1 MPTNASTRSM
11 DINSILEAGRKLEG
25 SGALSQ
31 AIALFREWLKVNAN
45 IELSFLIWYEFGR
58 LLQKEGNYAKA
69 ESSFRAA
76 LEQKPQFVEAMLAL
90 GKSLESQGKLDQAI
104 AVWQSA
110 IPSEDLQID
119 LLNNIA
125 RLMDQTHRPEDA
137 ELALV
142 RSLKLDNQQDAVVT
156 TLLQQRQK
164 LCRWP
169 VISTEIGADIDFQK
183 EHIGPLMS
191 LALTDDPTENL
202 ASVNRFLK
210 SKQLDQISPNLVK
223 RGQFYKGHSKIRLG
237 FLSADFRLHATSIFF
252 APLIE
257 GLDRTQFEIYL
268 LDITTASDSVFE
280 MRKRLISVAD
290 QHVPLQDLDDP
301 AAIRRIR
308 EMEIDVLVDLAG
320 LTAGARPGI
329 VAARAAPLQMAYIG
343 FLASCGMPSVDYIV
357 TTKDLFP
364 RKKQKGFTEEPL
376 YLAGTYLV
384 VDPNS
389 ELQPGITR
397 TQYKLPE
404 TGMIYCALLNSYK
417 ITPEMFGAWMNIL
430 RAVPDSV
437 LWLVDENPTT
447 RKNLESYATSHGID
461 AGRLHFS
468 QRVHPAQYR
477 SQLALADLFLD
488 TSPYGNGAT
497 ARDAVIANLPI
508 LTKPGRTMMSRLSA
522 HVMKSLGLKEL
533 IVGDMASYENKA
545 IELGNNKSLITK
557 LKTKMLAARATSP
570 LFDKEKFTKD
580 FGNAI
585 LSTVTK
591 MKQQHATSKKSP

>member
-1 MPTNASTRSM
+1 MPTNELPKSL
-11 DINSILEAGRKLEG
+11 DINSILEAGRKLEA
-25 SGALSQ
+25 SGLVSQ
-31 AIALFREWLKVNAN
+31 AIEVFREWLKINAN
-45 IELSFLIWYEFGR
+45 VELSFLIWYEFGR
-58 LLQKEGNYAKA
+58 LLQKDGNYVKA

-104 AVWQSA
+104 ATWQSV
-110 IPSEDLQID
+110 IPSEELQID

-142 RSLKLDNQQDAVVT
+142 RSLKLNNRQDAVVT

-169 VISTEIGADIDFQK
+169 VISEEIGADIEFQK

-191 LALTDDPTENL
+191 LALTDDPKENL
-202 ASVNRFLK
+202 GSVNRFLK
-210 SKQLDQISPNLVK
+210 SKQLDKVAQSPIK
-223 RGQFYKGHSKIRLG
+223 RAQFYKNHTKIRVG
-237 FLSADFRLHATSIFF
+237 FLSADFRMHATSIFF

-257 GLDRTQFEIYL
+257 GLDRKIFEVYL
-268 LDITTASDSVFE
+268 LDITTASDTFFE

-290 QHVPLQDLDDP
+290 QHVPLQNIDDA
-301 AAIRRIR
+301 AAIARII
-308 EMEIDVLVDLAG
+308 ESEIDVLVDLSG

-329 VAARAAPLQMAYIG
+329 VAARVAPLQMSYIG

-364 RKKQKGFTEEPL
+364 KKNQSGFTEEPL
-376 YLAGTYLV
+376 YLKATYLV
-384 VDPNS
+384 VDPNT
-389 ELQPGITR
+389 ELQPGVTR
-397 TQYKLPE
+397 AQFNLPE
-404 TGMIYCALLNSYK
+404 DGMIYCALLNSYK
-417 ITPEMFGAWMNIL
+417 ITPQMFGAWMNIL
-430 RAVPDSV
+430 KAVPDSV

-461 AGRLHFS
+461 KARLHFS

-522 HVMKSLGLKEL
+522 HVMKSMGLKEL
-533 IVGDMASYENKA
+533 IVKDIASYENKA
-545 IELGNNKSLITK
+545 IEIGKNKSIIREIK
-557 LKTKMLAARATSP
+557 EKMLASRTTSP
-570 LFDKEKFTKD
+570 LFNAEKFTKD
-580 FGNAI
+580 FGDAI
-585 LSTVTK
+585 SFAVQETK
-591 MKQQHATSKKSP
+591 SR

>member
-1 MPTNASTRSM
+1 MSTNASPKSL
-11 DINSILEAGRKLEG
+11 DINSILEAGRKLEAG
-25 SGALSQ
+25 GLVSQ
-31 AIALFREWLKVNAN
+31 AIDLFREWLKSNAN
-45 IELSFLIWYEFGR
+45 VELSFLIWYEFGR
-58 LLQKEGNYAKA
+58 LLQKDGNYVKA

-104 AVWQSA
+104 ATWQSA
-110 IPSEDLQID
+110 IPSEELQID

-142 RSLKLDNQQDAVVT
+142 RSLKLNNRQDAVVT

-169 VISTEIGADIDFQK
+169 VISEEIGADIEFQK

-191 LALTDDPTENL
+191 LALTDDPKENL
-202 ASVNRFLK
+202 GSVNRFLK
-210 SKQLDQISPNLVK
+210 SKQLDKVVQSPLK
-223 RGQFYKGHSKIRLG
+223 RGQFYKNHTKIRVG

-257 GLDRTQFEIYL
+257 GLDRKIFEVYL
-268 LDITTASDSVFE
+268 LDITTASDPFFE

-290 QHVPLQDLDDP
+290 QHVPLQNIDDA
-301 AAIRRIR
+301 AAIARII
-308 EMEIDVLVDLAG
+308 ESEIDVLVDLSG

-329 VAARAAPLQMAYIG
+329 VAARVAPLQMSYIG

-364 RKKQKGFTEEPL
+364 KKNQSGFTEKPL
-376 YLAGTYLV
+376 YLEGTYLV
-384 VDPNS
+384 VDPNT
-389 ELQPGITR
+389 ELQPGVTR
-397 TQYKLPE
+397 AQFNLPE
-404 TGMIYCALLNSYK
+404 DGMIYCALLNSYK

-430 RAVPDSV
+430 KAVPDSV

-461 AGRLHFS
+461 KARLHFS

-497 ARDAVIANLPI
+497 ARDAVVANLPI

-522 HVMKSLGLKEL
+522 HVMKSMGLKEL
-533 IVGDMASYENKA
+533 IVKDIGSYENKA
-545 IELGNNKSLITK
+545 IEIGKNKSMIREIK
-557 LKTKMLAARATSP
+557 EKMLASRTTSL
-570 LFDKEKFTKD
+570 LFNTEKFTKD
-580 FGNAI
+580 FGDAI
-585 LSTVTK
+585 SYAVNETE
-591 MKQQHATSKKSP
+591 SW

>member
-1 MPTNASTRSM
+1 MPTNESPKSL
-11 DINSILEAGRKLEG
+11 DINSILEAGRKLEA
-25 SGALSQ
+25 SGLVSQ
-31 AIALFREWLKVNAN
+31 AIEVFREWLKINAN
-45 IELSFLIWYEFGR
+45 VELSFLIWYEFGR
-58 LLQKEGNYAKA
+58 LLQKDGNYVKA

-104 AVWQSA
+104 ATWQSA
-110 IPSEDLQID
+110 IPSEELQID

-142 RSLKLDNQQDAVVT
+142 RSLKLNNRQDAVVT

-169 VISTEIGADIDFQK
+169 VISEEIGADIEFQK

-191 LALTDDPTENL
+191 LALTDDPKENL
-202 ASVNRFLK
+202 GSVNRFLK
-210 SKQLDQISPNLVK
+210 SKQLDKVAQSPIK
-223 RGQFYKGHSKIRLG
+223 RGQFYKNHTKIRVG
-237 FLSADFRLHATSIFF
+237 FLSADFRMHATSIFF

-257 GLDRTQFEIYL
+257 GLDRTIFEVYL
-268 LDITTASDSVFE
+268 LDITTASDPFFE

-290 QHVPLQDLDDP
+290 QHVPLQNIDDA
-301 AAIRRIR
+301 AAIARII
-308 EMEIDVLVDLAG
+308 ESEIDVLVDLSG

-329 VAARAAPLQMAYIG
+329 VAARVAPLQLSYIG

-364 RKKQKGFTEEPL
+364 KKNQSGFTEEPL
-376 YLAGTYLV
+376 YLEATYLV
-384 VDPNS
+384 VDPNT
-389 ELQPGITR
+389 ELQPGVTR
-397 TQYKLPE
+397 AQFNLPE
-404 TGMIYCALLNSYK
+404 DGMIYCALLNSYK

-430 RAVPDSV
+430 KAVPDSV

-461 AGRLHFS
+461 KARLHFS

-522 HVMKSLGLKEL
+522 HVMKSMGLKEL
-533 IVGDMASYENKA
+533 IVKDIASYENKA
-545 IELGNNKSLITK
+545 IEIGKNKSMIREIK
-557 LKTKMLAARATSP
+557 EKMLASRTTSP
-570 LFDKEKFTKD
+570 LFNAEKFTKD
-580 FGNAI
+580 FGDAI
-585 LSTVTK
+585 SFAVQETK
-591 MKQQHATSKKSP
+591 FR

>member
-25 SGALSQ
+25 SGAVSQ
-31 AIALFREWLKVNAN
+31 AIELFREWLKANAN

-58 LLQKEGNYAKA
+58 LLQKEGNYPKA

-137 ELALV
+137 ELALM
-142 RSLKLDNQQDAVVT
+142 RSLKLNNKQDAVVT

-169 VISTEIGADIDFQK
+169 VISSEIIADIEFQK

-202 ASVNRFLK
+202 GSVNRFLK
-210 SKQLDQISPNLVK
+210 SKQLDQISPSSVK
-223 RGQFYKGHSKIRLG
+223 RGQFYKGHTKIRIG

-257 GLDRTQFEIYL
+257 GLDRTKFEIYL
-268 LDITTASDSVFE
+268 LDITTASDSVFD

-290 QHVPLQDLDDP
+290 KHVPLQDIND
-301 AAIRRIR
+301 ATAIKRIQ

-329 VAARAAPLQMAYIG
+329 VAARAAPLQIAYIG

-364 RKKQKGFTEEPL
+364 KKKQSGFTEEPL
-376 YLAGTYLV
+376 YLGGTYLV
-384 VDPNS
+384 VDPDT
-389 ELQPGITR
+389 ELQPGVTR
-397 TQYKLPE
+397 AQFNLPE
-404 TGMIYCALLNSYK
+404 TGTIYCALLNSYK

-447 RKNLESYATSHGID
+447 RKNLESYATAHGID

-508 LTKPGRTMMSRLSA
+508 LTKPGRTIMSRLSA
-522 HVMKSLGLKEL
+522 HVMRSLGLKEL
-533 IVGDMASYENKA
+533 IVDDIASYESKA
-545 IELGNNKSLITK
+545 IELGNDKSLIK
-557 LKTKMLAARATSP
+557 KIKTKMLAARATSP
-570 LFDKEKFTKD
+570 LFDKEKFIDD
-580 FGNAI
+580 FGSAI
-585 LSTVTK
+585 SLAVDTTK
-591 MKQQHATSKKSP
+591 RQQSSSKKSS

>member
-1 MPTNASTRSM
+1 MPTNELPKSL
-11 DINSILEAGRKLEG
+11 DINSILEAGRKLEA
-25 SGALSQ
+25 SGLVSQ
-31 AIALFREWLKVNAN
+31 AIEVFREWLKINAN
-45 IELSFLIWYEFGR
+45 VELSFLIWYEFGR
-58 LLQKEGNYAKA
+58 LLQKDGNYVKA

-104 AVWQSA
+104 ATWQSA
-110 IPSEDLQID
+110 IPSEELQID

-142 RSLKLDNQQDAVVT
+142 RSLKLNNRQDAVVT

-169 VISTEIGADIDFQK
+169 VISEEIGADIEFQK

-191 LALTDDPTENL
+191 LALTDDPKENL
-202 ASVNRFLK
+202 GSVNRFLK
-210 SKQLDQISPNLVK
+210 SKQLDKVAQSPIK
-223 RGQFYKGHSKIRLG
+223 RAQFYKNHTKIRVG

-257 GLDRTQFEIYL
+257 GLDRKIFEVYL
-268 LDITTASDSVFE
+268 LDITTASDTFFE

-290 QHVPLQDLDDP
+290 QHVPLQNIDDA
-301 AAIRRIR
+301 AAIARII
-308 EMEIDVLVDLAG
+308 ESEIDVLVDLSG

-329 VAARAAPLQMAYIG
+329 VAARVAPLQMSYIG

-364 RKKQKGFTEEPL
+364 KKNQSGFTEEPL
-376 YLAGTYLV
+376 YLKATYLV
-384 VDPNS
+384 VDPNT
-389 ELQPGITR
+389 ELQPGVTR
-397 TQYKLPE
+397 AQFNLPE
-404 TGMIYCALLNSYK
+404 DGMIYCALLNSYK

-430 RAVPDSV
+430 KAVPDSV

-461 AGRLHFS
+461 KARLHFS

-522 HVMKSLGLKEL
+522 HVMKSMGLKEL
-533 IVGDMASYENKA
+533 IVKDIASYENKA
-545 IELGNNKSLITK
+545 IEIGKNKSIIREIK
-557 LKTKMLAARATSP
+557 EKMLASRTTSP
-570 LFDKEKFTKD
+570 LFNAEKFTKD
-580 FGNAI
+580 FGDAI
-585 LSTVTK
+585 SFAVQETK
-591 MKQQHATSKKSP
+591 SR

>member
-1 MPTNASTRSM
+1 MSTNASPKSL
-11 DINSILEAGRKLEG
+11 DINSILEAGRKLEA
-25 SGALSQ
+25 SGLVSQ
-31 AIALFREWLKVNAN
+31 AIEVFREWLKINAN
-45 IELSFLIWYEFGR
+45 VELSFLIWYEFGR
-58 LLQKEGNYAKA
+58 LLQKDGNYVKA

-104 AVWQSA
+104 ATWQSA
-110 IPSEDLQID
+110 IPSEELQID

-142 RSLKLDNQQDAVVT
+142 RSLKLNNRQDAVVT

-169 VISTEIGADIDFQK
+169 VISEEIGADIEFQK

-191 LALTDDPTENL
+191 LALTDDPKENL
-202 ASVNRFLK
+202 GSVNRFLK
-210 SKQLDQISPNLVK
+210 SKQLDKVAQSPIK
-223 RGQFYKGHSKIRLG
+223 RGQFYKNHTKIRVG
-237 FLSADFRLHATSIFF
+237 FLSADFRMHATSIFF

-257 GLDRTQFEIYL
+257 GLDRTIFEVYL
-268 LDITTASDSVFE
+268 LDITTASDPFFE

-290 QHVPLQDLDDP
+290 QHVPLQNIDDA
-301 AAIRRIR
+301 AAIARII
-308 EMEIDVLVDLAG
+308 ESEIDVLVDLSG

-329 VAARAAPLQMAYIG
+329 VAARVAPLQLSYIG

-364 RKKQKGFTEEPL
+364 KKNQSGFTEEPL
-376 YLAGTYLV
+376 YLEATYLV
-384 VDPNS
+384 VDPNT
-389 ELQPGITR
+389 ELQPGVTR
-397 TQYKLPE
+397 AQFNLPE
-404 TGMIYCALLNSYK
+404 DGMIYCALLNSYK

-430 RAVPDSV
+430 KAVPDSV

-461 AGRLHFS
+461 KARLHFS

-522 HVMKSLGLKEL
+522 HVMKSMGLKEL
-533 IVGDMASYENKA
+533 IVKDIAAYENKA
-545 IELGNNKSLITK
+545 IEIGKNKSMIK
-557 LKTKMLAARATSP
+557 EIKEKMLASRTTSP
-570 LFDKEKFTKD
+570 LFNAEKFTKD
-580 FGNAI
+580 FGDAI
-585 LSTVTK
+585 SFAVQETK
-591 MKQQHATSKKSP
+591 FR

>member
-1 MPTNASTRSM
+1 MPTNESPKSL
-11 DINSILEAGRKLEG
+11 DINSILEAGRKLEA
-25 SGALSQ
+25 SGLVSQ
-31 AIALFREWLKVNAN
+31 AIEVFREWLKINAN
-45 IELSFLIWYEFGR
+45 VELSFLIWYEFGR
-58 LLQKEGNYAKA
+58 LLQKDGNYVKA

-104 AVWQSA
+104 ATWQSA
-110 IPSEDLQID
+110 IPSEELQID

-142 RSLKLDNQQDAVVT
+142 RSLKLNNRQDAVVT

-169 VISTEIGADIDFQK
+169 VISEEIGADIEFQK

-191 LALTDDPTENL
+191 LALTDDPKENL
-202 ASVNRFLK
+202 GSVNRFLK
-210 SKQLDQISPNLVK
+210 SKQLDKVAQSPIK
-223 RGQFYKGHSKIRLG
+223 RGQFYKNHTKIRVG
-237 FLSADFRLHATSIFF
+237 FLSADFRMHATSIFF

-257 GLDRTQFEIYL
+257 GLDRTIFEVYL
-268 LDITTASDSVFE
+268 LDITTASDPFFE

-290 QHVPLQDLDDP
+290 QHVPLQNIDDA
-301 AAIRRIR
+301 AAIARII
-308 EMEIDVLVDLAG
+308 ESEIDVLVDLSG

-329 VAARAAPLQMAYIG
+329 VAARVAPLQLSYIG

-364 RKKQKGFTEEPL
+364 KKNQSGFTEEPL
-376 YLAGTYLV
+376 YLEATYLV
-384 VDPNS
+384 VDPNT
-389 ELQPGITR
+389 ELQPGVTR
-397 TQYKLPE
+397 AQFNLPE
-404 TGMIYCALLNSYK
+404 DGMIYCALLNSYK

-430 RAVPDSV
+430 KAVPDSV
-437 LWLVDENPTT
+437 LWLVDENSTT

-461 AGRLHFS
+461 KARLHFS

-522 HVMKSLGLKEL
+522 HVMKSMGLKEL
-533 IVGDMASYENKA
+533 IVKDIASYENKA
-545 IELGNNKSLITK
+545 IEIGKNKSMIREIK
-557 LKTKMLAARATSP
+557 QKMLASRKTSP
-570 LFDKEKFTKD
+570 LFNAEKFTKD
-580 FGNAI
+580 FGDAI
-585 LSTVTK
+585 SFAVQETK
-591 MKQQHATSKKSP
+591 FR

>member
-1 MPTNASTRSM
+1 MPTNESPKSL
-11 DINSILEAGRKLEG
+11 DINSILEAGRKLEA
-25 SGALSQ
+25 SGLVSQ
-31 AIALFREWLKVNAN
+31 AIEVFREWLKINAN
-45 IELSFLIWYEFGR
+45 VELSFLIWYEFGR
-58 LLQKEGNYAKA
+58 LLQKDGNYVKA

-104 AVWQSA
+104 ETWQSA
-110 IPSEDLQID
+110 IPSEELQID

-142 RSLKLDNQQDAVVT
+142 RSLKLNNRQDAVVT

-169 VISTEIGADIDFQK
+169 VISEEIGADIEFQK

-191 LALTDDPTENL
+191 LALTDDPKENL
-202 ASVNRFLK
+202 GSVNRFLK
-210 SKQLDQISPNLVK
+210 SKQLDKVAQSPIK
-223 RGQFYKGHSKIRLG
+223 RAQFYKNHTKIRVG
-237 FLSADFRLHATSIFF
+237 FLSADFRMHATSIFF

-257 GLDRTQFEIYL
+257 GLDRKIFEVYL
-268 LDITTASDSVFE
+268 LDITTASDTFFE

-290 QHVPLQDLDDP
+290 QHVPLQNIDDA
-301 AAIRRIR
+301 AAIARII
-308 EMEIDVLVDLAG
+308 ESEIDVLVDLSG

-329 VAARAAPLQMAYIG
+329 VAARVAPLQMSYIG

-364 RKKQKGFTEEPL
+364 KKNQSGFTEEPL
-376 YLAGTYLV
+376 YLKATYLV
-384 VDPNS
+384 VDPNT
-389 ELQPGITR
+389 ELQPGVTR
-397 TQYKLPE
+397 AQFNLPE
-404 TGMIYCALLNSYK
+404 DGMIYCALLNSYK
-417 ITPEMFGAWMNIL
+417 ITPQMFGAWMNIL
-430 RAVPDSV
+430 KAVPDSV

-461 AGRLHFS
+461 KARLHFS

-522 HVMKSLGLKEL
+522 HVMKSMGLKEL
-533 IVGDMASYENKA
+533 IVKDIASYENKA
-545 IELGNNKSLITK
+545 IEIGKNKSMIREIK
-557 LKTKMLAARATSP
+557 EKMLASRTTSP
-570 LFDKEKFTKD
+570 LFNAEKFTKD
-580 FGNAI
+580 FGDAI
-585 LSTVTK
+585 SFAVQETK
-591 MKQQHATSKKSP
+591 SR

>member
-1 MPTNASTRSM
+1 MPTNESPKSL
-11 DINSILEAGRKLEG
+11 DINSILEAGRKLEA
-25 SGALSQ
+25 SGLVSQ
-31 AIALFREWLKVNAN
+31 AIEVFREWLKINAN
-45 IELSFLIWYEFGR
+45 VELSFLIWYEFGR
-58 LLQKEGNYAKA
+58 LLQKDGNYVKA

-104 AVWQSA
+104 ATWQSA
-110 IPSEDLQID
+110 IPSEELQID

-142 RSLKLDNQQDAVVT
+142 RSLKLNNRQDAVVT

-169 VISTEIGADIDFQK
+169 VISEEIGADIEFQK

-191 LALTDDPTENL
+191 LALTDDPKENL
-202 ASVNRFLK
+202 GSVNRFLK
-210 SKQLDQISPNLVK
+210 SKQLDKVAQSPIK
-223 RGQFYKGHSKIRLG
+223 RAQFYKNHTKIRVG
-237 FLSADFRLHATSIFF
+237 FLSADFRMHATSIFF

-257 GLDRTQFEIYL
+257 GLDRKIFEVYL
-268 LDITTASDSVFE
+268 LDITTASDTFFE

-290 QHVPLQDLDDP
+290 QHVPLQNIDDA
-301 AAIRRIR
+301 AAIARII
-308 EMEIDVLVDLAG
+308 ESEIDVLVDLSG

-329 VAARAAPLQMAYIG
+329 VAARVAPLQMSYIG

-364 RKKQKGFTEEPL
+364 KKNQSGFTEEPL
-376 YLAGTYLV
+376 YLKATYLV
-384 VDPNS
+384 VDPYT
-389 ELQPGITR
+389 ELQPGVTR
-397 TQYKLPE
+397 AQFNLPE
-404 TGMIYCALLNSYK
+404 DGMIYCALLNSYK
-417 ITPEMFGAWMNIL
+417 ITPQMFGAWMNIL
-430 RAVPDSV
+430 KAVPDSV

-461 AGRLHFS
+461 KARLHFS

-522 HVMKSLGLKEL
+522 HVMKSIGLKEL
-533 IVGDMASYENKA
+533 IVKDIASYENKA
-545 IELGNNKSLITK
+545 IEIGKNKSMIREIK
-557 LKTKMLAARATSP
+557 EKMLASRTTSP
-570 LFDKEKFTKD
+570 LFNAEKFTKD
-580 FGNAI
+580 FGDAI
-585 LSTVTK
+585 SFAVQETK
-591 MKQQHATSKKSP
+591 SR

>member
-1 MPTNASTRSM
+1 MPTNESPKSL
-11 DINSILEAGRKLEG
+11 DINSILEAGRKLEA
-25 SGALSQ
+25 SGLVSQ
-31 AIALFREWLKVNAN
+31 AIEVFREWLKINAN
-45 IELSFLIWYEFGR
+45 VELSFLIWYEFGR
-58 LLQKEGNYAKA
+58 LLQKDGNYVKA

-104 AVWQSA
+104 ETWQSA
-110 IPSEDLQID
+110 IPSEELQID

-142 RSLKLDNQQDAVVT
+142 RSLKLNNRQDAVVT

-169 VISTEIGADIDFQK
+169 VISEEIGADIEFQK

-191 LALTDDPTENL
+191 LALTDDPKENL
-202 ASVNRFLK
+202 GSVNRFLK
-210 SKQLDQISPNLVK
+210 SKQLDKVAQSPIK
-223 RGQFYKGHSKIRLG
+223 RAQFYKNHTKIRVG
-237 FLSADFRLHATSIFF
+237 FLSADFRMHATSIFF

-257 GLDRTQFEIYL
+257 GLDRKIFEVYL
-268 LDITTASDSVFE
+268 LDITTASDTFFE

-290 QHVPLQDLDDP
+290 QHVPLQNIDDA
-301 AAIRRIR
+301 AAIARII
-308 EMEIDVLVDLAG
+308 ESEIDVLVDLSG

-329 VAARAAPLQMAYIG
+329 VAARVAPLQMSYIG

-364 RKKQKGFTEEPL
+364 KKNQSGFTEEPL
-376 YLAGTYLV
+376 YLKATYLV
-384 VDPNS
+384 VDPNT
-389 ELQPGITR
+389 ELQPGVTR
-397 TQYKLPE
+397 AQFNLPE
-404 TGMIYCALLNSYK
+404 DGMIYCALLNSYK
-417 ITPEMFGAWMNIL
+417 ITPQMFGAWMNIL
-430 RAVPDSV
+430 KAVPDSV

-461 AGRLHFS
+461 KARLHFS

-522 HVMKSLGLKEL
+522 HVMKSMGLKEL
-533 IVGDMASYENKA
+533 IVKDIASYENKA
-545 IELGNNKSLITK
+545 IEIGKNKSIIREIK
-557 LKTKMLAARATSP
+557 EKMLASRTTSH
-570 LFDKEKFTKD
+570 LFNAEKFTKD
-580 FGNAI
+580 FGDAI
-585 LSTVTK
+585 SFAVQETK
-591 MKQQHATSKKSP
+591 SR

>member
-1 MPTNASTRSM
+1 MPTNASPTSM
-11 DINSILEAGRKLEG
+11 DINSILEAGRKLE
-25 SGALSQ
+25 SCGAVSQ
-31 AIALFREWLKVNAN
+31 AIELFREWLKVNAN

-58 LLQKEGNYAKA
+58 LLQKEGNYPKA

-76 LEQKPQFVEAMLAL
+76 LEQKPQFVEALLAL

-104 AVWQSA
+104 AIWQSA
-110 IPSEDLQID
+110 IPSEALQID

-142 RSLKLDNQQDAVVT
+142 RSLKLDNKQDAVVT

-169 VISTEIGADIDFQK
+169 VISTEICADIEFQK

-210 SKQLDQISPNLVK
+210 SKQLDKISPSSIK
-223 RGQFYKGHSKIRLG
+223 RGQFYRGHTKIRVG

-290 QHVPLQDLDDP
+290 QHVPLQDLDDER
-301 AAIRRIR
+301 AIKHIQ

-320 LTAGARPGI
+320 LTAGARPAI

-343 FLASCGMPSVDYIV
+343 FLASCGMPSVDYIL

-364 RKKQKGFTEEPL
+364 KKKQKGFTEEPL

-384 VDPNS
+384 VDPAT
-389 ELQPGITR
+389 ELLPGVTR
-397 TQYKLPE
+397 AQFNLPE
-404 TGMIYCALLNSYK
+404 QGMIYCALLNSYK

-447 RKNLESYATSHGID
+447 RRNLESYASAHGID
-461 AGRLHFS
+461 PGRLHFS

-508 LTKPGRTMMSRLSA
+508 LTKPGRTIMSRLSA
-522 HVMKSLGLKEL
+522 HVMKSMGLTEL
-533 IVGDMASYENKA
+533 IVDDIASYEARA
-545 IELGNNKSLITK
+545 IELGNNQSMVKKI
-557 LKTKMLAARATSP
+557 KTKMLAARASSL
-570 LFDKEKFTKD
+570 LFDKETFTKN
-580 FGNAI
+580 FGDAI
-585 LSTVTK
+585 LLAVNQT
-591 MKQQHATSKKSP
+591 QHQPTTSKKSS

>member
-1 MPTNASTRSM
+1 MPTNESPKSL
-11 DINSILEAGRKLEG
+11 DINSILEAGRKLEA
-25 SGALSQ
+25 SGLVSQ
-31 AIALFREWLKVNAN
+31 AIEVFREWLKINAN
-45 IELSFLIWYEFGR
+45 VELSFLIWYEFGR
-58 LLQKEGNYAKA
+58 LLQKDGNYVKA

-104 AVWQSA
+104 ETWQSA
-110 IPSEDLQID
+110 IPSEELQID

-142 RSLKLDNQQDAVVT
+142 RSLKLNNRQDAVVT

-169 VISTEIGADIDFQK
+169 VISEEIGADIEFQK

-191 LALTDDPTENL
+191 LALTDDPKENL
-202 ASVNRFLK
+202 GSVNRFLK
-210 SKQLDQISPNLVK
+210 SKQLDKVAQSPIK
-223 RGQFYKGHSKIRLG
+223 RAQFYKNHTKIRVG
-237 FLSADFRLHATSIFF
+237 FLSADFRMHATSIFF

-257 GLDRTQFEIYL
+257 GLDRKIFEVYL
-268 LDITTASDSVFE
+268 LDITTASDTFFE

-290 QHVPLQDLDDP
+290 QHVPLQNIDDA
-301 AAIRRIR
+301 AAIARII
-308 EMEIDVLVDLAG
+308 ESEIDVLVDLSG

-329 VAARAAPLQMAYIG
+329 VAARVAPLQMSYIG

-364 RKKQKGFTEEPL
+364 KKNQSGFTEEPL
-376 YLAGTYLV
+376 YLKATYLV
-384 VDPNS
+384 VDPNT
-389 ELQPGITR
+389 ELQPGVTR
-397 TQYKLPE
+397 AQFNLPE
-404 TGMIYCALLNSYK
+404 DGMIYCALLNSYK

-430 RAVPDSV
+430 KAVPDSV

-461 AGRLHFS
+461 KARLHFS

-522 HVMKSLGLKEL
+522 HVMKSMGLKEL
-533 IVGDMASYENKA
+533 IVKDIASYENKA
-545 IELGNNKSLITK
+545 IEIGKNKSMIREIK
-557 LKTKMLAARATSP
+557 EKMLASRTTSP
-570 LFDKEKFTKD
+570 LFNAEKFTKD
-580 FGNAI
+580 FGDAI
-585 LSTVTK
+585 SFAVQETK
-591 MKQQHATSKKSP
+591 SR

>member
-1 MPTNASTRSM
+1 MPTNESPKSL
-11 DINSILEAGRKLEG
+11 DINSILEAGRKLEA
-25 SGALSQ
+25 SGLVSQ
-31 AIALFREWLKVNAN
+31 AIEVFREWLKINAN
-45 IELSFLIWYEFGR
+45 VELSFLIWYEFGR
-58 LLQKEGNYAKA
+58 LLQKDGNYVKA

-104 AVWQSA
+104 ETWQSA
-110 IPSEDLQID
+110 IPSEELQID

-142 RSLKLDNQQDAVVT
+142 RSLKLNNRQDAVVT

-169 VISTEIGADIDFQK
+169 VISEEIGADIEFQK

-191 LALTDDPTENL
+191 LALTDDPKENL
-202 ASVNRFLK
+202 GSVNRFLK
-210 SKQLDQISPNLVK
+210 SKQLDKVAQSPIK
-223 RGQFYKGHSKIRLG
+223 RAQFYKNHTKIRVG
-237 FLSADFRLHATSIFF
+237 FLSADFRMHATSIFF

-257 GLDRTQFEIYL
+257 GLDRKIFEVYL
-268 LDITTASDSVFE
+268 LDITTASDTFFE

-290 QHVPLQDLDDP
+290 QHVPLQNIDD
-301 AAIRRIR
+301 ATAIARII
-308 EMEIDVLVDLAG
+308 ESEIDVLVDLSG

-329 VAARAAPLQMAYIG
+329 VAARVAPLQMSYIG

-364 RKKQKGFTEEPL
+364 KKNQSGFTEEPL
-376 YLAGTYLV
+376 YLKATYLV
-384 VDPNS
+384 VDPNT
-389 ELQPGITR
+389 ELQPGVTR
-397 TQYKLPE
+397 AEFNLPE
-404 TGMIYCALLNSYK
+404 DGMIYCALLNSYK

-430 RAVPDSV
+430 KAVPDSV

-461 AGRLHFS
+461 KARLHFS

-522 HVMKSLGLKEL
+522 HVMKSMGLKEL
-533 IVGDMASYENKA
+533 IVKDIASYENKA
-545 IELGNNKSLITK
+545 IEIGKNKSMIREIK
-557 LKTKMLAARATSP
+557 EKMLASRTTSH
-570 LFDKEKFTKD
+570 LFNAEKFTKD
-580 FGNAI
+580 FGDAI
-585 LSTVTK
+585 SFAVQETK
-591 MKQQHATSKKSP
+591 SR

>member
-1 MPTNASTRSM
+1 MPTNESPKSL
-11 DINSILEAGRKLEG
+11 DINSILEAGRKLEA
-25 SGALSQ
+25 SGLVSQ
-31 AIALFREWLKVNAN
+31 AIEVFREWLKINAN
-45 IELSFLIWYEFGR
+45 VELSFLIWYEFGR
-58 LLQKEGNYAKA
+58 LLQKDGNYVKA

-104 AVWQSA
+104 ATWQSA
-110 IPSEDLQID
+110 IPSEELQID

-142 RSLKLDNQQDAVVT
+142 RSLKLNNRQDAVVT

-169 VISTEIGADIDFQK
+169 VISEEIGADIEFQK

-191 LALTDDPTENL
+191 LALTDDPKENL
-202 ASVNRFLK
+202 GSVNRFLK
-210 SKQLDQISPNLVK
+210 SKQLDKVAQSPIK
-223 RGQFYKGHSKIRLG
+223 RGQFYKNHTKIRVG
-237 FLSADFRLHATSIFF
+237 FLSADFRMHATSIFF

-257 GLDRTQFEIYL
+257 GLDRTIFEVYL
-268 LDITTASDSVFE
+268 LDITTASDPFFE

-290 QHVPLQDLDDP
+290 QHVPLQNIDDA
-301 AAIRRIR
+301 AAIARII
-308 EMEIDVLVDLAG
+308 ESEIDVLVDLSG

-329 VAARAAPLQMAYIG
+329 VAARVAPLQLSYIG

-364 RKKQKGFTEEPL
+364 KKNQSGFTEEPL
-376 YLAGTYLV
+376 YLKATYLV
-384 VDPNS
+384 VDPNT
-389 ELQPGITR
+389 ELQPGVTR
-397 TQYKLPE
+397 AQFNLPE
-404 TGMIYCALLNSYK
+404 DGMIYCALLNSYK

-430 RAVPDSV
+430 KAVPDSV

-461 AGRLHFS
+461 KARLHFS

-522 HVMKSLGLKEL
+522 HVMKSIGLKEL
-533 IVGDMASYENKA
+533 IVKDIASYENKA
-545 IELGNNKSLITK
+545 IEIGKNKSIIREIK
-557 LKTKMLAARATSP
+557 EKMLASRTTSH
-570 LFDKEKFTKD
+570 LFNAEKFTKD
-580 FGNAI
+580 FGDAI
-585 LSTVTK
+585 SFAVQETK
-591 MKQQHATSKKSP
+591 SR

>member
-1 MPTNASTRSM
+1 MPTNESPKSL
-11 DINSILEAGRKLEG
+11 DINSILEAGRKLEA
-25 SGALSQ
+25 SGLVSQ
-31 AIALFREWLKVNAN
+31 AIEVFREWLKINAN
-45 IELSFLIWYEFGR
+45 VELSFLIWYEFGR
-58 LLQKEGNYAKA
+58 LLQKDGNYVKA

-104 AVWQSA
+104 ATWQSA
-110 IPSEDLQID
+110 IPSEELQID

-142 RSLKLDNQQDAVVT
+142 RSLKLNNRQDAVVT

-169 VISTEIGADIDFQK
+169 VISEEIGADIEFQK

-191 LALTDDPTENL
+191 LALTDDPKENL
-202 ASVNRFLK
+202 GSVNRFLK
-210 SKQLDQISPNLVK
+210 SKQLDKVAQSPITRAK
-223 RGQFYKGHSKIRLG
+223 FYKNHTKIRVG
-237 FLSADFRLHATSIFF
+237 FLSADFRMHATSIFF

-257 GLDRTQFEIYL
+257 GLDRKIFEVYL
-268 LDITTASDSVFE
+268 LDITTASDTFFE

-290 QHVPLQDLDDP
+290 QHVPLQNIDDA
-301 AAIRRIR
+301 AAIARII
-308 EMEIDVLVDLAG
+308 ESEIDVLVDLSG

-329 VAARAAPLQMAYIG
+329 VAARVAPLQMSYIG

-364 RKKQKGFTEEPL
+364 KKNQSGFTEEPL
-376 YLAGTYLV
+376 YLEATYLV
-384 VDPNS
+384 VDPNT
-389 ELQPGITR
+389 ELQPGVTR
-397 TQYKLPE
+397 AQFNLPE
-404 TGMIYCALLNSYK
+404 DGMIYCALLNSYK

-430 RAVPDSV
+430 KAVPDSV

-461 AGRLHFS
+461 KARLHFS

-522 HVMKSLGLKEL
+522 HVMKSIGLKEL
-533 IVGDMASYENKA
+533 IVKDIASYENKA
-545 IELGNNKSLITK
+545 IEIGKNKSMIREIK
-557 LKTKMLAARATSP
+557 EKMLASRTTSP
-570 LFDKEKFTKD
+570 LFNAEKFTKD
-580 FGNAI
+580 FGDAI
-585 LSTVTK
+585 SFAVQETK
-591 MKQQHATSKKSP
+591 SR